1 MARIVK
7 LADAREL
14 PFWRRPVTLLFLM
27 AMAMPVAFSTWS
39 ALLNNFVIEV
49 ADFDGSD
56 IGWLH
61 TVREIP
67 GFFAIGVI
75 AIIMVMRE
83 QVLGTVALLLLGVAT
98 GITAWFPSMGGIL
111 TITMLSS
118 IGFHYF
124 ETVNQSL
131 QLQWIDKLRAPQML
145 GWILAAGSGATLVA
159 YGLIVLT
166 WDALGLTYNT
176 VYMISGGFTALVA
189 IFCYLAYPQF
199 EAPNPQVKKMI
210 LRRRYWLYYALQFM
224 SGARRQIFVV
234 FAGFM
239 MVEKF
244 GFKVHEVTALYLIN
258 LVANMIFAPLMGRV
272 VTLWGERRALVFEYV
287 GLATV
292 FLAYGGVYWFGWG
305 VVVAATLYVLDHLY
319 FALALAL
326 KTYFQK
332 IADPGDIAPT
342 AAVAFTINHIAAV
355 FLPAMLGYLW
365 LVSPVA
371 VFVAAA
377 GMAIV
382 SLLLAL
388 LIPRHPEPGFET
400 ILTRPAP
407 AAAA

>member
-1 MARIVK
+1 MKIVR
-7 LADAREL
+7 LEDARHL
-14 PFWRRPVTLLFLM
+14 PLWRRPVTLLFL
-27 AMAMPVAFSTWS
+27 AAVAMPIAFNTWS

-75 AIIMVMRE
+75 ALLMLFRE
-83 QVLGTVALLLLGVAT
+83 QVLGLVALAMLGAAT
-98 GITAWFPSMGGIL
+98 AVTAWFPSMGGIL

-131 QLQWIDKLRAPQML
+131 QLQWIEKSRAPQL
-145 GWILAAGSGATLVA
+145 IGWLMAAGSAATFVV

-166 WDALGLTYNT
+166 WETLGLTYNL
-176 VYMISGGFTALVA
+176 VYLVSGGLCVGIALFA
-189 IFCYLAYPQF
+189 MLAYPQF
-199 EAPNPQVKKMI
+199 EAPNPQLKQMV

-244 GFKVHEVTALYLIN
+244 GFRVHEVTALYLIN
-258 LVANMIFAPLMGRV
+258 LMATVIFAPLMGRV
-272 VTLWGERRALVFEYV
+272 VTVFGERRALIFEYT
-287 GLATV
+287 GLALV
-292 FLAYGGVYWFGWG
+292 FFAYGGVYWFGWG
-305 VVVAATLYVLDHLY
+305 VIVAASLYVIDHIF

-332 IADPGDIAPT
+332 IAAPGDIAPT

-355 FLPAMLGYLW
+355 FLPALLGYLW
-365 LVSPVA
+365 LVSPSS
-371 VFVAAA
+371 VFLLAAL
-377 GMAIV
+377 MACV
-382 SLLLAL
+382 SLGLSL
-388 LIPRHPEPGFET
+388 LIPRHPEPGNET
-400 ILTRPAP
+400 IFSRPLPAP
-407 AAAA
+407 AE